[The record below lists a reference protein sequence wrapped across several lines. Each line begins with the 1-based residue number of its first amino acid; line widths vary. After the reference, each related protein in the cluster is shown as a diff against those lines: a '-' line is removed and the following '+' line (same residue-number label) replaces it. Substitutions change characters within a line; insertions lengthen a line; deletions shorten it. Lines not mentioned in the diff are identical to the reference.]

1 MKLIRLK
8 VQVCSVLS
16 LLALFGSFVPS
27 EGLAFVT
34 RIMTGFGNPIGSFS
48 SSFTDAFAGTAT
60 GTGTPSPHAHMASG
74 SALLAHNGKM
84 TNRRV
89 EVEVANIVSSD
100 DDSVALPPTPSQA
113 SFGFDDDTV
122 NHRSQLRD
130 LVYERTMHR
139 MNGFSSG

>member
-1 MKLIRLK
+1 MMKTMMRLK
-8 VQVCSVLS
+8 LRVCFVLS
-16 LLALFGSFVPS
+16 LLALFSVVPS

-60 GTGTPSPHAHMASG
+60 GTASSHAHVASG
-74 SALLAHNGKM
+74 SALLAHNGKL

-89 EVEVANIVSSD
+89 EVEVTKAVSSD
-100 DDSVALPPTPSQA
+100 DDGVTTLPPAPSA

-122 NHRSQLRD
+122 NHRCQLRD
-130 LVYERTMHR
+130 LVYERNMQR
-139 MNGFSSG
+139 LNGFSSA